1 MRLKTRP
8 VNDLA
13 ILNWM
18 NPHSV
23 NLVNVWVLL
32 AGIGGFAVGAVLVL
46 ALFVRTLRR
55 AELHINQDAENVV
68 DGATEVLDVLASA
81 GLVIGSTDTVIRAT
95 DGALAMG
102 LVNNRVLA
110 HKKLRELVTT
120 ARESDEPVSLETT
133 LSSGLRGNT
142 TWVHV
147 RAAKMSSENVLLLV
161 DDRTE
166 AHRLDET
173 RRDFIANISHELKTP
188 IGAISLLAEALQD
201 ASDSPEMVKKFS
213 GDLLRES
220 KRLGSLVKEIIQL
233 SRLQSAEVAS
243 YAKLVELHEVVNEAV
258 ELNKHTAEARKVK
271 IGVDAPAG
279 IFVFGDQSMLVTA
292 VRNLIENAI
301 TYSDENSQVGIGLAV
316 SQNIAEIAVTDSG
329 IGISAED
336 QKRIFERFYRVDPS
350 RSRQTGGTGLGLS
363 IVKHVAHNHR
373 GEVAVFSRPGIGST
387 FTLRIPVAGAAAIV
401 KGKSDKKA
409 VKKSA
414 KNSDTQKAVQSASKS
429 VKKSEKKAKK

>member
-1 MRLKTRP
+1 
-8 VNDLA
+8 
-13 ILNWM
+13 M
-18 NPHSV
+18 NF
-23 NLVNVWVLL
+23 WVLL
-32 AGIGGFAVGAVLVL
+32 AAIGGFAAGTLVVL
-46 ALFVRTLRR
+46 ALFMRTLRR
-55 AELHINQDAENVV
+55 ADLHLNEDRENMV

-102 LVNNRVLA
+102 LVNNRVLV
-110 HKKLRELVTT
+110 HKKLRELVAT
-120 ARESDEPVSLETT
+120 ARESAVPVSLETT
-133 LSSGLRGNT
+133 ITSGLRGNT

-147 RAAKMSSENVLLLV
+147 RAAKMSSDNVLLLV

-188 IGAISLLAEALQD
+188 IGAISLLSEALQD

-213 GDLLRES
+213 GDLHRES

-243 YAKLVELHEVVNEAV
+243 NAKLVELHEVVNEAV
-258 ELNKHTAEARKVK
+258 ELNKHSAEARKVK
-271 IGVDAPAG
+271 IGVDAPTG
-279 IFVFGDQSMLVTA
+279 VFVFGDHSMLVTA

-301 TYSDENSQVGIGLAV
+301 TYSDDNSQVGIGLAV

-329 IGISAED
+329 VGISAED

-373 GEVAVFSRPGIGST
+373 GEVAVFSKPGIGST
-387 FTLRIPVAGAAAIV
+387 FTLRIPVAGAAAV
-401 KGKSDKKA
+401 GKSKSDKKA
-409 VKKSA
+409 VKKVA
-414 KNSDTQKAVQSASKS
+414 KKS
-429 VKKSEKKAKK
+429 ETAKSEKKSNKKAKK